1 MADFLKIKYRNSC
14 DLGGS
19 VFSNPSNVF
28 HYVLFI
34 NGSDLGEPT
43 YEIIDEGREDGDKN
57 FQADF
62 KKLTK
67 KFNFTLPVPEYIYD
81 CLNYIAL
88 HDFIEITSLTDEAS
102 RVFDFKVDLKEW
114 INNGGIAMVT
124 VSFTVDYVINT
135 GCCNNERVPYQPCV
149 ACDTDI
155 TVVDWLD
162 RSDTVFQQPLA
173 SGVDNWTTYLIG
185 DISGSTIINNIL
197 YYFSLE
203 GKTWIPYTVEENA
216 AICFTKNSINYKF
229 RYDGQYWQPYQVLK
243 SVVNSGVNIII
254 KGYCLPNTWAHV
266 YISTNG
272 INYTATGAI
281 TNEADFEQT
290 GVTVSG
296 LTVGVTYYFK
306 FYLYNNNCNYGYSNV
321 ETIIKT

>member
-1 MADFLKIKYRNSC
+1 MANFLKIKYRNSC

-28 HYVLFI
+28 YYVLFI
-34 NGSDLGEPT
+34 NGSDLGEST

-67 KFNFTLPVPEYIYD
+67 KFNFTLPVPEYMYD
-81 CLNYIAL
+81 CLNHISL
-88 HDFIEITSLTDEAS
+88 HDFIEITSLTDEVS

-114 INNGGIAMVT
+114 INNGGVAIVT
-124 VSFTVDYVINT
+124 ISFTVDYVINA
-135 GCCNNERVPYQPCV
+135 GCCNNERIPYVPCI

-162 RSDTVFQQPLA
+162 ETDNVFNYPLA
-173 SGVDNWTTYLIG
+173 SGVNNWATYLIG
-185 DISGSTIINNIL
+185 STSGGTLINNVL
-197 YYFSLE
+197 YYYSLAD
-203 GKTWIPYTVEENA
+203 NA
-216 AICFTKNSINYKF
+216 WLKYYPLIDSAICFTKNSINYKF
-229 RYDGQYWQPYQVLK
+229 RYDGQYWQPYQVIK
-243 SVVNSGVNIII
+243 SVVNSGANIII
-254 KGYCLPNTWAHV
+254 KGYCLPDTWVQV
-266 YISTNG
+266 YKSTDG
-272 INYTATGAI
+272 INYTVAGSV
-281 TNEADFEQT
+281 TNAADFEQT

-321 ETIIKT
+321 VTIIKI